1 MNPEL
6 LATLLAS
13 ATATPATATKK
24 NSNFAEYV
32 ITDSQ
37 DQFMAFV
44 NIKLDA
50 VEVLTKVFT
59 KLKVNLTPKNPD
71 HVSAPT
77 VYAV

>member
-13 ATATPATATKK
+13 ATSTPATATKK
-24 NSNFAEYV
+24 NTNFAEYV

-50 VEVLTKVFT
+50 VEVLTKVFH
-59 KLKVNLTPKNPD
+59 K
-71 HVSAPT
+71 A
-77 VYAV
+77 